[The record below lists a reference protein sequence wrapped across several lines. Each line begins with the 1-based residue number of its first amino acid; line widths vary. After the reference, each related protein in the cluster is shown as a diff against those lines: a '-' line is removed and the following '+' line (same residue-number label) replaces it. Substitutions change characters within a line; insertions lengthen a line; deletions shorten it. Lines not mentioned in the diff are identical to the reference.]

1 MKKVQMVLLG
11 AGILLASSASAVVIG
26 AGIAHVAAG
35 FIVAGVGLVLFGV
48 SLERD

>member
-1 MKKVQMVLLG
+1 MMSRVQVATLLQAFG
-11 AGILLASSASAVVIG
+11 VVSMAIG
-26 AGIAHVAAG
+26 AGVAHVAAG